1 MREKKKNAEAF
12 RYLKEALTVYKD
24 FFRDGKKHR
33 VQARAH
39 LAMGKAYKNAKD
51 YERALQEYL
60 LSDQIYDL
68 VLKEKKIDDV
78 SDLYTE
84 LALLGTDLKDD
95 GITHQYLTAHID
107 IFGLD
112 HPRTEKILDHLDRLK
127 LAVPN

>member
-1 MREKKKNAEAF
+1 M
-12 RYLKEALTVYKD
+12 KE
-24 FFRDGKKHR
+24 F
-33 VQARAH
+33 
-39 LAMGKAYKNAKD
+39 
-51 YERALQEYL
+51 L
-60 LSDQIYDL
+60 LSKEIYDV

-84 LALLGTDLKDD
+84 LALLGTKLKDD
-95 GITHQYLTAHID
+95 GLTHKYLTAHIG